1 MTPMNVT
8 ETFSH
13 DALPAVLVALLKG
26 VVYREQAPQVWRDML
41 ALQAPARDHLEL
53 LGLEL
58 VIDEAESYA
67 YVRQADADRSTAEDA
82 TPRLIPKRPLSYSV
96 SLMLVLLRKR
106 LALHDAQG
114 GDTRLVLTRDQIV
127 EMMRTFLPAAPNE
140 AKLVDQIERHITRVE
155 ELGFLRRMKD
165 GEDAYE
171 VRRILRAFVNADRLA
186 ELEALY
192 REHAERV
199 D

>member
-1 MTPMNVT
+1 MSVA
-8 ETFSH
+8 ETATH

-41 ALQAPARDHLEL
+41 TLQATARGHLEL
-53 LGLEL
+53 LGLQL

-67 YVRQADADRSTAEDA
+67 YVRQADDDRAASEDA
-82 TPRLIPKRPLSYSV
+82 APRLIPKRPLSYPV

-114 GDTRLVLTRDQIV
+114 GDTRLVLTREQIV
-127 EMMRTFLPAAPNE
+127 EMMRTFLPAASNE
-140 AKLVDQIERHITRVE
+140 AKLVDQIERHIARVE
-155 ELGFLRRMKD
+155 DLGFLRRMKD
-165 GEDAYE
+165 GEAVYE

-186 ELEALY
+186 ELEAVY

-199 D
+199 V